1 MLAKIGTHTERFS
14 LFDTV
19 ELKHQKEWIEAIIT
33 ALSGHLV
40 HVQFAAKDMCFQR
53 QLRID
58 SHLMAKAGT
67 HLEHLR
73 RRDWSTP
80 NENANILPPAYD
92 VDDPKICIRSE
103 EQNLPPPAYEDDMES
118 LKTLEDLIDHSGYPK
133 VNGYLDAQDFNGKW
147 FPARVVK
154 VENERIFIHFM
165 NFDSKWDCWM
175 NMKEDQEMLAPFCS
189 NSRMPRT
196 NIYDIGMKVTVNA
209 VLLTEDGNKARGSSS
224 NQQR

>member
-19 ELKHQKEWIEAIIT
+19 ELKHRKEWIEAIIT

-67 HLEHLR
+67 HLEHWR

-80 NENANILPPAYD
+80 NENANILPRAYD
-92 VDDPKICIRSE
+92 VDDPMIYIRSE
-103 EQNLPPPAYEDDMES
+103 EQNLPLLHMKTTWRVWRHLRTSLITLAIQKSMEIWMFKISMGKGFQLESWKLKVSASSFSS
-118 LKTLEDLIDHSGYPK
+118 LHELWFQMGLLDEHEGRSGN
-133 VNGYLDAQDFNGKW
+133 VGA
-147 FPARVVK
+147 
-154 VENERIFIHFM
+154 I
-165 NFDSKWDCWM
+165 
-175 NMKEDQEMLAPFCS
+175 
-189 NSRMPRT
+189 
-196 NIYDIGMKVTVNA
+196 
-209 VLLTEDGNKARGSSS
+209 LL
-224 NQQR
+224 